1 MAVELPGGIKGLNPS
16 PTDAW
21 SGPYSSVGEA
31 NLSIN
36 RLVRYKTMIV
46 RIVSDLYW
54 YRDGIEDANLVLFNG
69 GKYNSTVPYLPLALP
84 TKDGFINTTIGS
96 NLAYTAGSLISVV
109 GTPSVYYLDVTG
121 SSTITFNAAV
131 TVDVFMIGGGGGG
144 GGGEYS
150 STGGGGGAGAY
161 YYTNGSPI
169 SVASGTTL
177 NITVGAGGA
186 SGDNG
191 GGATSIGNNGGN
203 TSISTINGAITYPVH
218 TVYGGGGGGGGGGTS
233 TTWSGLQGGCGGGGA
248 GIPSTQT
255 NGIAGGISNKTTA
268 DDVGSAGG
276 KGFGNGVPTLCGG
289 GGGGCDGVGKDGNLS
304 TTVAG
309 AGGTSKTLTVLK
321 DPFTF
326 GGGGGGGARNAT
338 AGMSG
343 GGGGGGGG
351 VGAGNGGNA
360 TANTGSGGGG
370 GGGGGPGPKFI
381 GGAGGAGGS
390 GRVILKVKTP
400 VNINPLSTAVGPASL
415 ISYPDTTTTNKFEGI
430 VSVYNRVTGAITIT
444 NIQNISGTFAVP
456 SDYTFDV
463 NTINGVNAG
472 TNIEIINSKVNLSMK
487 SDIQMNDK
495 AIVSPTALYLEVP
508 VSASATTI
516 SKFFN
521 VNVNGSSY
529 KIALYNP

>member
-1 MAVELPGGIKGLNPS
+1 
-16 PTDAW
+16 
-21 SGPYSSVGEA
+21 
-31 NLSIN
+31 
-36 RLVRYKTMIV
+36 
-46 RIVSDLYW
+46 
-54 YRDGIEDANLVLFNG
+54 
-69 GKYNSTVPYLPLALP
+69 
-84 TKDGFINTTIGS
+84 
-96 NLAYTAGSLISVV
+96 
-109 GTPSVYYLDVTG
+109 VYYLDVTG
-121 SSTITFNAAV
+121 TSTITFNAAV

-144 GGGEYS
+144 GGGQNS

-177 NITVGAGGA
+177 DITVGEGGA
-186 SGDNG
+186 

-203 TSISTINGAITYPVH
+203 TSISTKNGAITYPVH
-218 TVYGGGGGGGGGGTS
+218 TVYGGGGGGGDGGAS

-248 GIPSTQT
+248 GIPSTQN

-276 KGFGNGVPTLCGG
+276 KGFGNGDFNNTLCGG

-430 VSVYNRVTGAITIT
+430 VSVYNRATGLIEIT

-463 NTINGVNAG
+463 NTVNGVNAG
-472 TNIEIINSKVNLSMK
+472 TNIEIINSKINLSIN
-487 SDIQMNDK
+487 SDIQMNGK
-495 AIVSPTALYLEVP
+495 AIVSPNALYLTVP
-508 VSASATTI
+508 FTNQALSGDATN
-516 SKFFN
+516 FML
-521 VNVNGSSY
+521 VNVNGSDY
-529 KIALYNP
+529 KIKLFPA